1 LIAPRV
7 TEDRATERRRGRGRA
22 APEAT
27 DDGSRHSAAF
37 GRRFRGATPLATG
50 VLAAG
55 LLAAVLLVIGEFAT
69 VASVEVGST
78 SCEVIQDSS
87 PELAD
92 RCELSGFERQPLV
105 RTVLALG
112 IAAMAVGA
120 GLGGSRPA
128 AVALLV
134 LGALALGLGLTVD
147 LPVTRE
153 TGVLGSSFED
163 AHGEAGPGL
172 WLEIAAGLLA
182 LAAGAIALLPRSPR
196 RG

>member
-1 LIAPRV
+1 M
-7 TEDRATERRRGRGRA
+7 
-22 APEAT
+22 
-27 DDGSRHSAAF
+27 
-37 GRRFRGATPLATG
+37 
-50 VLAAG
+50 
-55 LLAAVLLVIGEFAT
+55 LVIGEFAT

-134 LGALALGLGLTVD
+134 LGALALGLGLAVD

-153 TGVLGSSFED
+153 TGVLGGSFED

>member
-1 LIAPRV
+1 V
-7 TEDRATERRRGRGRA
+7 TEDRTTKRRRERERA

-50 VLAAG
+50 VVAAG
-55 LLAAVLLVIGEFAT
+55 VLAAVLLVIGEFTT

-78 SCEVIQDSS
+78 SCEVIQDSN

-105 RTVLALG
+105 RTVLAAG
-112 IAAMAVGA
+112 ILAMALGA
-120 GLGGSRPA
+120 GLGRSRPA
-128 AVALLV
+128 AVALMV
-134 LGALALGLGLTVD
+134 LGALALGLGLLID

-163 AHGEAGPGL
+163 AHGQAGPGL
-172 WLEIAAGLLA
+172 AMEIAAGLLA
-182 LAAGAIALLPRSPR
+182 IAAGAIALLRPRSPR
-196 RG
+196 RD

>member
-1 LIAPRV
+1 V

-27 DDGSRHSAAF
+27 DDGSRQSAAF
-37 GRRFRGATPLATG
+37 GRRFRAASPLAIG
-50 VLAAG
+50 ILAAG

-78 SCEVIQDSS
+78 SCEVIQDSN

-92 RCELSGFERQPLV
+92 RCELSGFERQPLA

-112 IAAMAVGA
+112 IAAMALGA
-120 GLGGSRPA
+120 GPGRSRPA

-134 LGALALGLGLTVD
+134 LGGLALVLGLLID

-163 AHGEAGPGL
+163 AHGKAGPGL
-172 WLEIAAGLLA
+172 TLEIAAGLLA
-182 LAAGAIALLPRSPR
+182 VGAGATALLLSPR

>member
-1 LIAPRV
+1 V
-7 TEDRATERRRGRGRA
+7 
-22 APEAT
+22 
-27 DDGSRHSAAF
+27 
-37 GRRFRGATPLATG
+37 
-50 VLAAG
+50 AAG
-55 LLAAVLLVIGEFAT
+55 VLAAVLLVIGEFAT

-78 SCEVIQDSS
+78 SCEVIQDSN

-105 RTVLALG
+105 RTILAVG
-112 IAAMAVGA
+112 ILAMAVGA
-120 GLGGSRPA
+120 GPGRSRPA

-134 LGALALGLGLTVD
+134 LGGLALGLGLLVD

-163 AHGEAGPGL
+163 AHGQAGPGL
-172 WLEIAAGLLA
+172 WLEIVAGLLA
-182 LAAGAIALLPRSPR
+182 VGAGAIALRRRSPR

>member
-1 LIAPRV
+1 V
-7 TEDRATERRRGRGRA
+7 A
-22 APEAT
+22 A
-27 DDGSRHSAAF
+27 
-37 GRRFRGATPLATG
+37 L
-50 VLAAG
+50 
-55 LLAAVLLVIGEFAT
+55 LLVIGEFAT

-78 SCEVIQDSS
+78 SCEVIQDSN

-92 RCELSGFERQPLV
+92 RCELSGFERQPLA
-105 RTVLALG
+105 RTVLAVG

-128 AVALLV
+128 AVALVV
-134 LGALALGLGLTVD
+134 LGALALGLGLLVD

-163 AHGEAGPGL
+163 AHGQAGPGF
-172 WLEIAAGLLA
+172 WLEILAGA
-182 LAAGAIALLPRSPR
+182 LAAGAGATALLRRSPR